1 MIGLIQRV
9 NYARVKV
16 DDRIVGEIDAG
27 FLLLLGIEKDDTAEI
42 AEKLANKISKL
53 RVFNDLEGK
62 MNLNLLQIN
71 GKLLIV
77 SQFTLAADTRKGNRP
92 GFSSAADPTLSKSL
106 YLQFIQHCH
115 NLGIVCESGEFG
127 ADMKVTLEN
136 DGPVTF
142 HLKVN

>member
-106 YLQFIQHCH
+106 YLQFIQHCQ